1 MKTKNHD
8 LIKEA
13 IETTEMLYYYNNK
26 AQTLLHQLNSIEL
39 TRTEKENYADLLEE
53 LESFTY

>member
-1 MKTKNHD
+1 MKTKNQE
-8 LIKEA
+8 LLKEA
-13 IETTEMLYYYNNK
+13 IETTEMLYYYSNK

-39 TRTEKENYADLLEE
+39 TKTEKENYADLLEE

>member
-1 MKTKNHD
+1 MKTKNQE
-8 LIKEA
+8 LLKEA

-26 AQTLLHQLNSIEL
+26 AQTLLHQLNNTEL
-39 TRTEKENYADLLEE
+39 TRTEKENYPNL

>member
-26 AQTLLHQLNSIEL
+26 AQTLLHQLNNTEL

>member
-1 MKTKNHD
+1 MKTKNHN
-8 LIKEA
+8 LIKEE
-13 IETTEMLYYYNNK
+13 IETTEMLYYYSNK

-39 TRTEKENYADLLEE
+39 TRTEKENYPNLLEE

>member
-1 MKTKNHD
+1 MKTKNQE
-8 LIKEA
+8 LLKEA

-26 AQTLLHQLNSIEL
+26 AQTLLHQLNNTEL